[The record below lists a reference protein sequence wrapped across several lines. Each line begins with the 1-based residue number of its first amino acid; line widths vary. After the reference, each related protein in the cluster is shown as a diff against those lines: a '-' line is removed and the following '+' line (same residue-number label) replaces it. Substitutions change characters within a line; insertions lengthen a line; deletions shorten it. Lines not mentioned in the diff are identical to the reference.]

1 MIQVRT
7 ADSRG
12 HAHFGWLD
20 SRHTF
25 SFGSYHD
32 PQHMGVSALRVI
44 NDDRVEPGAGFSAH
58 PHRDMEIISYVL
70 EGTIEHKDSLGSH
83 SQLKAGEL
91 QVMSA
96 GTGIVHSE
104 YNPSQDE
111 GLHFLQIWI
120 QPDTRGVAP
129 RYEQHDISALR
140 GLQLVVSPDGQG
152 GSLRIH
158 QDARVWLVRFDG
170 APLGFAPVAGRSY
183 YLQVARGEVTVNG
196 VTLAVGD
203 GATITAEA
211 ELQLSGAAGAEALLF
226 DLP

>member
-1 MIQVRT
+1 MIQVRK
-7 ADSRG
+7 ADTRG
-12 HAHFGWLD
+12 HAEFGWLD
-20 SRHTF
+20 SHHTF

-32 PQHMGVSALRVI
+32 PRYMGVSALRVI
-44 NDDRVEPGAGFSAH
+44 NDDRVVPGAGFGAH

-70 EGTIEHKDSLGSH
+70 EGSIEHKDSLGSH
-83 SQLKAGEL
+83 SRLNAGEL

-104 YNPSQDE
+104 FNPSATE

-120 QPDTRGVAP
+120 QPHTRGVEP
-129 RYEQHDISALR
+129 RYEQHDVSALR
-140 GLQLVVSPDGQG
+140 GLKLVVSPDGED

-170 APLGFAPVAGRSY
+170 EPHGFAPMPGRSY
-183 YLQVARGEVTVNG
+183 YLQVARGGITVNG
-196 VTLAVGD
+196 IALVAGD
-203 GATITAEA
+203 GATITGEA
-211 ELQLSGAAGAEALLF
+211 ELRLSGVAGAEALLF